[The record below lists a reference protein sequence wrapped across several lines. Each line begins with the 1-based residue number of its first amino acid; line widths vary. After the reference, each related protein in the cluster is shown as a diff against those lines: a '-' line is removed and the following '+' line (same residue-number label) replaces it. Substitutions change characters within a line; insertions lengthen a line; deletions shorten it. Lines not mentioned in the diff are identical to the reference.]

1 MMKELKIGG
10 QAVVEGVMMRSAHYV
25 STSVRTKNGKIKTKT
40 RKFNSLTENNKI
52 LGLPI
57 IRGAVSLFE
66 VIQLGYQEITWS
78 SNQSLGKKEK
88 INNKEKIFM
97 ILFSLIFGLALF
109 KLLPLF
115 LATRIIPLEEGSW
128 AVNLLDALIKT
139 LILVGYMVVIGLI
152 SDIKNLYQYHGAE
165 HKAVSCY
172 ESKKK
177 LTPENAQK
185 FSTIHPRCGTTF
197 IIIVFLIS
205 MLLYIFIPLNL
216 GFWLNFLI
224 RILLLPIIAGIS
236 FEIIRIS
243 GKYYYKN
250 LFVRIIMWPGLQ
262 FQRLTTR
269 QPSLKQIEV
278 AIASLNAC
286 MSKEK

>member
-1 MMKELKIGG
+1 MKELKIGG
-10 QAVVEGVMMRSAHYV
+10 QAVVEGVMMRSSHFV
-25 STSVRTKNGKIKTKT
+25 STSVRTKNGKIKTRT
-40 RKFNSLTENNKI
+40 RNFTSLTDNNKI

-78 SNQSLGKKEK
+78 SNQSLGKEEKISTKEK
-88 INNKEKIFM
+88 VLM
-97 ILFSLIFGLALF
+97 IIFSLVFGIALF

-115 LATRIIPLEEGSW
+115 LATRIIPLEDGSW
-128 AVNLLDALIKT
+128 TVNLLDAVIKT
-139 LILVGYMVVIGLI
+139 LILVGYMIIIGLMP
-152 SDIKNLYQYHGAE
+152 DIKTLYQYHGAE
-165 HKAVSCY
+165 HKSVSCY
-172 ESKKK
+172 ESKKN

-205 MLLYIFIPLNL
+205 MIFYIFIPLKL
-216 GFWLNFLI
+216 GFWLNFFI

-236 FEIIRIS
+236 FELIRFS

-250 LFVRIIMWPGLQ
+250 KFVRIIIWPGLQ

-269 QPSLKQIEV
+269 QPTLKQIEV
-278 AIASLNAC
+278 AIASLKAC
-286 MSKEK
+286 TSKEK

>member
-1 MMKELKIGG
+1 MKELKIGG
-10 QAVVEGVMMRSAHYV
+10 QAVVDGVMMRSSHHVA
-25 STSVRTKNGKIKTKT
+25 TSVRTKNGKIKTRT
-40 RKFNSLTENNKI
+40 RNFTSLTDNNKL
-52 LGLPI
+52 LGQPI

-78 SNQSLGKKEK
+78 SNQNLGKKEK
-88 INNKEKIFM
+88 LSTKEKIFM
-97 ILFSLIFGLALF
+97 IIFSLVFGIALF

-128 AVNLLDALIKT
+128 TVNLLDAIIKT
-139 LILVGYMVVIGLI
+139 LILVGYMIIIGLMP
-152 SDIKNLYQYHGAE
+152 DIKTLYQYHGAE
-165 HKAVSCY
+165 HKSVSCY
-172 ESKKK
+172 ESKNK
-177 LTPENAQK
+177 LIPENAQK

-205 MLLYIFIPLNL
+205 MIFYIFIPLKL
-216 GFWLNFLI
+216 GFWLNFII

-236 FEIIRIS
+236 FEIIRLS

-250 LFVRIIMWPGLQ
+250 KLVRIIMWPGLQ

-269 QPSLKQIEV
+269 EPSLKQIEV
-278 AIASLNAC
+278 AIASLKAC
-286 MSKEK
+286 TSKEK